1 MFSSGKELRTV
12 PIPRNRRVL
21 HTGSVECLVSW
32 TAIALLATG
41 DLARAT
47 EIGAKAMALSL
58 SREGAQ
64 ESMPYRS
71 EVLGSA

>member
-1 MFSSGKELRTV
+1 VFDFLDS
-12 PIPRNRRVL
+12 N
-21 HTGSVECLVSW
+21 W
-32 TAIALLATG
+32 LLAAG
-41 DLARAT
+41 DLAQAV

-71 EVLGSA
+71 GVLGD